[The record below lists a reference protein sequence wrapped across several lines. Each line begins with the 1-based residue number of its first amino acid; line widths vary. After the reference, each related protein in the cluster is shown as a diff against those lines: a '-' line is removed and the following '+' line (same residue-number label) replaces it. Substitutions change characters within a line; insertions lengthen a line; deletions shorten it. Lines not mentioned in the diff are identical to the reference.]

1 MNDSQK
7 TEPRGLIIK
16 NNAIERIS
24 EIRKQK
30 GVPNLMLRI
39 IVEGGGCS
47 GFQYNLDWDENK
59 QDDDQCFEECVII
72 DDMSLSYLKGSTV
85 DFVSNMMGEDFK
97 VMNPNAISS
106 CGCGT
111 SFSI

>member
-7 TEPRGLIIK
+7 TNPTGLTIK
-16 NNAIERIS
+16 ESAIARIS
-24 EIRKQK
+24 KIREQK
-30 GVPNLMLRI
+30 NSPNLMLRI
-39 IVEGGGCS
+39 TVEGGGCS
-47 GFQYNLDWDENK
+47 GFQYNLSWDEEI
-59 QDDDQCFEECVII
+59 QEGDQSFEACVVI

-97 VMNPNAISS
+97 VLNPNAVSS